1 MSIAEARLGLIKH
14 RLPEAIMVDC
24 SHGNSWK
31 KFQGQEMAWR
41 SVVDQR
47 LAGNDA
53 LVALM
58 LESYLGEGNQKFT
71 GNPADLTYG
80 VSITDECI
88 SWETT
93 EKLILWAAEKLAARN

>member
-1 MSIAEARLGLIKH
+1 
-14 RLPEAIMVDC
+14 
-24 SHGNSWK
+24 
-31 KFQGQEMAWR
+31 
-41 SVVDQR
+41 VVDQR
-47 LAGNDA
+47 LSGNDA

-88 SWETT
+88 SWGTT
-93 EKLILWAAEKLAARN
+93 AKLILWAAEKLAART